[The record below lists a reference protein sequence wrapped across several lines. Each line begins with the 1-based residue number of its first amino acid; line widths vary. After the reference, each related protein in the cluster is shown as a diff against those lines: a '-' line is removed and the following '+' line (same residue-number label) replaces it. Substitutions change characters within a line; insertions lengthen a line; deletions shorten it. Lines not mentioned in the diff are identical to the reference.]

1 MSKKN
6 KVVIIDVHKT
16 LLNEDGT
23 VNENLYKL
31 IDGLNKSYTVHLVT
45 GRYYDTVSKFQ
56 EDIKPLLGLT
66 DAILSYNKH
75 DIPNEDFKLQY
86 AVKLSD
92 TFKYIIAIDNNK
104 KVIKKL
110 REAGFDTL
118 KYKCQE

>member
-1 MSKKN
+1 M
-6 KVVIIDVHKT
+6 IDVHKT

-66 DAILSYNKH
+66 DAMLAYNEH

-92 TFKYIIAIDNNK
+92 AFKYIIAIDNNK
-104 KVIKKL
+104 KVIKRL
-110 REAGFDTL
+110 RDAGFDTL
-118 KYKCQE
+118 RYKCQE